1 MSFASVLRTIVDEC
15 GGGVGAAL
23 LGSDGIA
30 IEQVEATALPASFA
44 GDASAVA
51 DEVAAL
57 GVEFGRILDEAR
69 KAADAAAA
77 GATLELGV
85 RTERF
90 HMLLHAVDRETY
102 LVLVLA
108 PEGNVGKGRYLL
120 RRQLLAIRQEL

>member
-1 MSFASVLRTIVDEC
+1 MSFDSIL
-15 GGGVGAAL
+15 
-23 LGSDGIA
+23 
-30 IEQVEATALPASFA
+30 EQVLVECPGGLAATLMGNDGLPIAQ
-44 GDASAVA
+44 AVA
-51 DEVAAL
+51 PAAMDLLDELSTL

-85 RTERF
+85 RTDRF
-90 HMLLHAVDRETY
+90 HVLLHAVDRETY

>member
-1 MSFASVLRTIVDEC
+1 MSFDSILEQVLDEC
-15 GGGVGAAL
+15 PGALAATL
-23 LGSDGIA
+23 MGSDGLPIA
-30 IEQVEATALPASFA
+30 QAIASSATGLL
-44 GDASAVA
+44 
-51 DEVAAL
+51 DELSTL

-85 RTERF
+85 RTDRF
-90 HMLLHAVDRETY
+90 HVLLHAVDRETY

>member
-1 MSFASVLRTIVDEC
+1 MSFDSIL
-15 GGGVGAAL
+15 
-23 LGSDGIA
+23 
-30 IEQVEATALPASFA
+30 EQVLSECPGALAVTLMGRDGLPIAQ
-44 GDASAVA
+44 AVA
-51 DEVAAL
+51 VAATDLSDELSSL
-57 GVEFGRILDEAR
+57 GVEFGRILDEAS

-85 RTERF
+85 RTDRY
-90 HMLLHAVDRETY
+90 HVLLHAVDRETH

>member
-1 MSFASVLRTIVDEC
+1 MSFDSILEQVLGEC
-15 GGGVGAAL
+15 PGGLAATLMGNDGLPIAQAVAPAAL
-23 LGSDGIA
+23 DL
-30 IEQVEATALPASFA
+30 L
-44 GDASAVA
+44 
-51 DEVAAL
+51 DELSTL

-85 RTERF
+85 RTDRF
-90 HMLLHAVDRETY
+90 HVLLHAVDRETY

>member
-1 MSFASVLRTIVDEC
+1 MSFDSIL
-15 GGGVGAAL
+15 
-23 LGSDGIA
+23 
-30 IEQVEATALPASFA
+30 EQVLGECPGGLAATLMGNDGLPIAQ
-44 GDASAVA
+44 AVA
-51 DEVAAL
+51 PAATDLLDELSTL

-85 RTERF
+85 RTDRF
-90 HMLLHAVDRETY
+90 HVLLHAVDRETY

>member
-1 MSFASVLRTIVDEC
+1 MSFDSILGQVLSEC
-15 GGGVGAAL
+15 PGALAATL
-23 LGSDGIA
+23 MGSDGLPIA
-30 IEQVEATALPASFA
+30 QVVAPDATELL
-44 GDASAVA
+44 
-51 DEVAAL
+51 DELSTL

>member
-1 MSFASVLRTIVDEC
+1 MSFDTILEQVLSEC
-15 GGGVGAAL
+15 PGGLAATL
-23 LGSDGIA
+23 MGSDGLPIA
-30 IEQVEATALPASFA
+30 Q
-44 GDASAVA
+44 AVA
-51 DEVAAL
+51 PAATDLLDELSTL

-85 RTERF
+85 RTDRF
-90 HMLLHAVDRETY
+90 HVLLHAVDRETY